1 MQNSDAGGGGGFGG
15 GYQEIMIPGSM
26 VGLVIG
32 RGGETI
38 KQLQER
44 SGAKMVIIQDGPGQ
58 ELEKPL
64 RISGEAQNVEHAK
77 KLVYELIQERESYS
91 ANNRQGGAGGQPQ
104 QQYNNGGGEQAEI
117 FVPKIAVGV
126 VIGKR
131 GDMIKRIQEE
141 TGCKLQL
148 IQGRNE
154 APGDRRCVVQGSK
167 SQIHEGIRMIEE
179 LIQNLSQRE
188 EQYGNR
194 GSQGHYQSNEYA
206 AAQPAEHYNSGQA
219 YASTDYGVGPPTE
232 QYNANWA

>member
-1 MQNSDAGGGGGFGG
+1 MQNSDGGVGGGFGG

-64 RISGEAQNVEHAK
+64 RISGDAPNVEHAK

-91 ANNRQGGAGGQPQ
+91 ANNRQPQQQ

-188 EQYGNR
+188 VAKQFNQGQYP
-194 GSQGHYQSNEYA
+194 SNEYGA
-206 AAQPAEHYNSGQA
+206 APEADHYNAGQA

-232 QYNANWA
+232 QYNANWT